1 MGLISNN
8 VLRIELHNKFW
19 AVIASIENL
28 FWNLFTY
35 NIILEMSPMSLT
47 FFLQAVYTI
56 IYSNTVLFGQMT

>member
-8 VLRIELHNKFW
+8 VLRIELHKCW

-47 FFLQAVYTI
+47 FVLQAVP
-56 IYSNTVLFGQMT
+56 